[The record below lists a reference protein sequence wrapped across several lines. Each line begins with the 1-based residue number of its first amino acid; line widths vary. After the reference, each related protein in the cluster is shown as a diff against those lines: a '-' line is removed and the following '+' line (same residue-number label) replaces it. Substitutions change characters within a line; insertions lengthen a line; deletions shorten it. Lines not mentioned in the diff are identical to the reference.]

1 MNRCFPKVA
10 AAVLLAA
17 SCAWRSGAAI
27 AEEYP
32 SGGRRWVRA
41 LLHLNTTVSAGDRSA
56 EELVRLAEERGVE
69 VVGISDQLVA
79 RGEYG
84 VWPLRRIVRKVHERQ
99 SILTYGVTDYFAM
112 LDEVDRR
119 YPGVTVL
126 PGADVAPFYYWT
138 GKPWRGGLVVHDWSK
153 QLIVLGLE
161 SPGDYEALPVVTGPG
176 ARDFRPRNI
185 LQLWPLLLLLAGVR
199 LVRRRAWDYRDESG
213 TQLAPVSRPC
223 RVLGT
228 VALLAGAVFLI
239 NNVPLIRAPR
249 YDQYHGSQGAAPYQE
264 FIDAARARGA
274 LVFWSQLE
282 AGMEEKWGE
291 VLLETRPHASD
302 LLKTH
307 GYTGFGAVYG
317 DQRTAHLPGREWD
330 RALLEYCA
338 GERDAPPWAMA
349 ESDYRGDPEG
359 LIGYETL
366 LLLEDLTREDIL
378 AALASG
384 RAAAVYNYVRGRPVL
399 EDFRV
404 TDPAQ
409 GMEAVSGGELVS
421 PGPVRIILRG
431 RGDDVKGVSTFKVRV
446 ICDGVVVHTAAAPG
460 LRFDTEFT
468 WTLEGAEP
476 GSKHY
481 CRVVVDEWGELVTNP
496 IFVRIPGTH
505 VEFTK

>member
-17 SCAWRSGAAI
+17 SCAWRSSAAI
-27 AEEYP
+27 AEEDP

-69 VVGISDQLVA
+69 VVGISDQLLA

-84 VWPLRRIVRKVHERQ
+84 VWPLRRIVRRVYERQ

-112 LDEVDRR
+112 LDEVDLRH
-119 YPGVTVL
+119 PGVTVL
-126 PGADVAPFYYWT
+126 PGADVAPFYYWS
-138 GKPWRGGLVVHDWSK
+138 GKPWRGDLKVHDWSR
-153 QLIVLGLE
+153 QLIVLGLV

-176 ARDFRPRNI
+176 ARGFRPGN
-185 LQLWPLLLLLAGVR
+185 LLGLWPLLLVLAGVW
-199 LVRRRAWDYRDESG
+199 LVRHRAWDYRDESG
-213 TQLAPVSRPC
+213 VQLAPVSRPC
-223 RVLGT
+223 LVLGT
-228 VALLAGAVFLI
+228 VALLAGALLLV
-239 NNVPLIRAPR
+239 NNVQLIRAPR
-249 YDQYHGSQGAAPYQE
+249 YDQYHGPQGAAPYQE

-302 LLKTH
+302 LLKTR

-338 GERDAPPWAMA
+338 GERAAPPWAIA
-349 ESDYRGDPEG
+349 ESDYRGDPDG
-359 LIGYETL
+359 LTAYETL
-366 LLLEDLTREDIL
+366 LLLEETTRESVL
-378 AALASG
+378 AALGSG
-384 RAAAVYNYVRGRPVL
+384 RSAAVYNYVGGRPVL
-399 EDFRV
+399 EDFRM

-409 GMEAVSGGELVS
+409 GTEAVSGGELVS
-421 PGPVRIILRG
+421 GGPVRITLRG
-431 RGDDVKGVSTFKVRV
+431 HGDEVEGVPTFKVKV
-446 ICDGVVVHTAAAPG
+446 ICDGVVVHTAAVPG

-476 GSKHY
+476 GTRHY
-481 CRVVVDEWGELVTNP
+481 CRVIVDGWGELVTNP
-496 IFVRIPGTH
+496 IFVKIPGRP
-505 VEFTK
+505 